1 MINSVKIFGERH
13 TGTNVLRIFLKEH
26 FNLYPHEY
34 SYLGWKHR
42 LAPQESE
49 IEKFDITNTLFAFTF
64 RSPYT
69 WIQAMHRE
77 PYYPQCRDILHRPL
91 EEFVTF
97 QIEDYENSITM
108 WNQKNRSYIE
118 LSKKLTNSL
127 LVKVEDFRNFP
138 SVTVEKL
145 NLLLGTDKQN
155 INRIDTYVNGQ
166 GMRKGD
172 VDKNLNMKPLPQ
184 STLELIN
191 KHLDFQ
197 VMNELGYNIEE

>member
-1 MINSVKIFGERH
+1 MINSAKIFGERH
-13 TGTNVLRIFLKEH
+13 TGTNVLKIFLREN
-26 FNLYPHEY
+26 FDLTPLDYRF
-34 SYLGWKHR
+34 LGWKHR
-42 LAPQESE
+42 LAPLETE
-49 IEKFDITNTLFAFTF
+49 LEKFDLTNTLIAFTF

-77 PYYPQCRDILHRPL
+77 PYYFHCPEANDRPL

-97 QIEDYENSITM
+97 QIEDYENCIAM

-127 LVKVEDFRNFP
+127 MVRVEDFRNFT
-138 SVTVEKL
+138 SATVEKI

-155 INRIDTYVNGQ
+155 IGRIDTYVNG
-166 GMRKGD
+166 GGLLTKD
-172 VDKNLNMKPLPQ
+172 VDKNLEMSKLPH
-184 STLELIN
+184 STLEIIN

-197 VMNELGYNIEE
+197 VMDELGYSIEE